1 MKSKKGKKG
10 KKKKNLSE
18 EIKITR
24 HERIG
29 NNNYY
34 GEEIVKEIIDKIIS
48 KTISINF
55 RNNVEKQIPL
65 FSFNKIKQ
73 DINNILST
81 IYIPYDNDDLY
92 ITANIKKEKKHSL
105 SFNGRER
112 YKYIHLDINNSLNMK
127 IQKLKLNQKFLFN
140 LIIKKNI

>member
-18 EIKITR
+18 DIKITR

-73 DINNILST
+73 DINNI
-81 IYIPYDNDDLY
+81 
-92 ITANIKKEKKHSL
+92 
-105 SFNGRER
+105 
-112 YKYIHLDINNSLNMK
+112 
-127 IQKLKLNQKFLFN
+127 
-140 LIIKKNI
+140 